1 MLKFWLV
8 VDTEKFISFKQGNP
22 RWNSFERLKG
32 RINGMIKNFR
42 YNESGFDIVYDTIL
56 KQKFSTTFML
66 VGSLFKPIK
75 SPKFIEWGYHTYN
88 HLPLTLVSDET
99 VKEQIK
105 NIYKAE
111 SFSPPLWM
119 VEDIRNQNRIFNFL
133 EKENYKGIIY
143 KGVDYG
149 LKHKHSLSIEKPK
162 RRGKLKLIHVSNTF
176 EGNSSKEHMTNLFK
190 EIKNNSDKDAI
201 YCLCTHDFTHRNNRN
216 LLKLINFLRLL
227 ESHNKIKIVN
237 VKNA

>member
-1 MLKFWLV
+1 MGSGKVFLRGNKLFKCVKKQLFMLKFCLV

-119 VEDIRNQNRIFNFL
+119 VEDIGYPAHKELRDFISRTWKK
-133 EKENYKGIIY
+133 EK
-143 KGVDYG
+143 D
-149 LKHKHSLSIEKPK
+149 
-162 RRGKLKLIHVSNTF
+162 F
-176 EGNSSKEHMTNLFK
+176 EG
-190 EIKNNSDKDAI
+190 
-201 YCLCTHDFTHRNNRN
+201 
-216 LLKLINFLRLL
+216 LLKKCVEHLSR
-227 ESHNKIKIVN
+227 
-237 VKNA
+237 